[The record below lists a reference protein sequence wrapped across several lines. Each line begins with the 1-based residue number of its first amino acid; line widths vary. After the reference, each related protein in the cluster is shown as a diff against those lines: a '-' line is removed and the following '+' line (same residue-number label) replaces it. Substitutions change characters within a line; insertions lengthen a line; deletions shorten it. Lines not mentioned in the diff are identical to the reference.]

1 MDLDVVEDWF
11 GGGRVVL
18 PLRVATLRARVWP
31 KPGPVEDVGVV
42 RFWARPLD
50 VVGRVLPLL
59 LPLVPGRLLVE
70 EAAGLRSLFR
80 PAVGSRVDEVRV
92 GAFAVRDDGAVVE
105 EDEVD
110 EASLRAAVWRVEEP
124 RESSEDSAEGFFLG
138 AAVAAVSFRLPEET
152 LRVVGRVG
160 RGAGRRLGETFR
172 CGAVEEERSDGLRRE
187 RLRASDEDIFVA
199 VTFDCDLR
207 GCRRVRAPGEGE
219 NWILACD
226 FSR

>member
-50 VVGRVLPLL
+50 VVGRVLPPL

-105 EDEVD
+105 EDE
-110 EASLRAAVWRVEEP
+110 ASLRAAVWRVEEP

-138 AAVAAVSFRLPEET
+138 AAAAAVSFRLPEET

-160 RGAGRRLGETFR
+160 RGAGRRLGETLR
-172 CGAVEEERSDGLRRE
+172 CGAVEEEERSVGLRRE
-187 RLRASDEDIFVA
+187 RLRAREEDIFVA
-199 VTFDCDLR
+199 VTFDCDL
-207 GCRRVRAPGEGE
+207 
-219 NWILACD
+219 
-226 FSR
+226 